1 MDSVV
6 TEDRSGAD
14 DRFDTARIT
23 AAVDALAE
31 KHAGRED
38 VFRSALAQL
47 LKAEMIEA
55 RATAQAVLLKD
66 RHGRRCAERLCF
78 MQDEIIRILYSA
90 ATRHLYRSHVP
101 SGAERMAV
109 VATGGYGRG
118 LMAPESDIDL
128 LFILPYKQTAWG
140 EQVAEAILYCLWD
153 MGLKVG
159 HATRSVDECIRQA
172 RGDMTIRT
180 AILETRFLTG
190 DQPLYDELVAR
201 FDKDV
206 VQGTASEFVTAKL
219 AEREERHRRAGQ
231 SRYLVEPNV
240 KDGKGGLRDLH
251 TLFWIAKYVYR
262 VRETDELVE
271 RGVFDAQEYRT
282 FRRCADF
289 LWSVRCN
296 LHFVSGRAE
305 ERLSFDMQREIAVRL
320 GYTSHPGMQDVER
333 FMKHYFLVAKDV
345 GDLTAILCAKL
356 EDEQAKPAPVLSRMV
371 ARLRPSA
378 QRRRVPDS
386 DDFIIDNNRINLAA
400 PDVFK
405 HDPVNLIRIFR
416 LAQKNN
422 LAFHPDAMRTVTRS
436 LKLINTQLRENPEAN
451 RLFMEILTS
460 DNAEIVLRRMNETG
474 VLGHFIRA
482 FGKIVSMMQ
491 FNMYHHYTVDE
502 HLIRCVG
509 YLQEIERGGNDEFVV
524 ASDLFRKIQPE
535 HRAVIYIT
543 TLLHDIA
550 KGRPEDHSI
559 AGAKVARRLC
569 PRLGFNAAD
578 TELVAW
584 LIEEHLTMST
594 VAQSRDLSDRKTIE
608 NFAAVVQSVEQMKL
622 LTILTTADIRGVGPG
637 VWNGWKA
644 QLLRTLYYETEPVLT
659 GGFSEVNRAQRI
671 AVAQREFRAAFTE
684 WPEAELNAYIGRH
697 YPAYWLKVDLQRK
710 IRQARF
716 IRASEQAGHK
726 LAINVGFDEARGVTE
741 LTILA
746 TDHPWLLSIIA
757 GACASAGA
765 NIVDAQ
771 IYTTTDG
778 RALDTIAIS
787 REYDRDEDEGRR
799 ATRIGEMIEQV
810 LEGKLRLPEVVA
822 RKARQ
827 PRQGARFRGRAGS
840 HHQQPVVGPLHR
852 DRGLRPRP
860 PRPAVSADD
869 RDLEAQPQ
877 HCLRPCRDLRRT
889 RPRRVLRHRPAR
901 RPDQRADPAGRDQE
915 RADSSARQRRQ
926 RRAAGGVDA
935 LACHGQAPRAIAI
948 STSIDTTARSAGGS
962 STPRPISLIID
973 FSGILDHPPARVMT
987 TEHALAA
994 MGFASLY
1001 PSYDRRAR
1009 LRYGSSPAVGL
1020 ATVGRATAR
1029 CLR

>member
-1 MDSVV
+1 MDSVG
-6 TEDRSGAD
+6 TEHKAEVD

-31 KHAGRED
+31 KHQGRED
-38 VFRSALAQL
+38 AFRTAMAQL
-47 LKAEMIEA
+47 LKAELIA
-55 RATAQAVLLKD
+55 SRAAAQTILLKD
-66 RHGRRCAERLCF
+66 RHGRRCAERLCHV
-78 MQDEIIRILYSA
+78 QDEIIRILYSA
-90 ATRHLYRSHVP
+90 ATRHLYRSPIP

-159 HATRSVDECIRQA
+159 HATRSVDESIRQA

-190 DQPLYDELVAR
+190 DRPLYDELVAR
-201 FDKDV
+201 FDKEV

-219 AEREERHRRAGQ
+219 AEREERHRRGGQ

-240 KDGKGGLRDLH
+240 KDGKGALRDLH

-262 VRETDELVE
+262 VSDTDELVD

-296 LHFVSGRAE
+296 LHFYSGRPE
-305 ERLSFDMQREIAVRL
+305 ERLSFDLQREIAVRL

-333 FMKHYFLVAKDV
+333 FMKHYFLVAKEV
-345 GDLTAILCAKL
+345 GNLTAILCAKL
-356 EDEQAKPAPVLSRMV
+356 EDQQAKPAPVLSRMM
-371 ARLRPSA
+371 ARLRPTA
-378 QRRRVPDS
+378 VKRRVPDS
-386 DDFIIDNNRINLAA
+386 DDFIVDNNRINVAA

-422 LAFHPDAMRTVTRS
+422 LAFHPDAMRDVTRS
-436 LKLINTQLRENPEAN
+436 LGLINAQMRENPEAN
-451 RLFMEILTS
+451 RLLMEILTS

-509 YLQEIERGGNDEFVV
+509 FLQDIERGGIEEFAV
-524 ASDLFRKIQPE
+524 ASDLMRKIRPE
-535 HRAVIYIT
+535 HRSVIYIA
-543 TLLHDIA
+543 TLLHDVA

-569 PRLGFNAAD
+569 PRLGFSPAD

-644 QLLRTLYYETEPVLT
+644 QLLRSLYYETEPVLT
-659 GGFSEVNRAQRI
+659 GGFSEVDRGKRLTA
-671 AVAQREFRAAFTE
+671 AYAEFRNAFAE
-684 WPEAELNAYIGRH
+684 WPAEELDAYIARH
-697 YPAYWLKVDLQRK
+697 YPAYWLKVELPRK
-710 IRQARF
+710 IRHARF
-716 IRASEQAGHK
+716 VRASEQAGHK
-726 LAINVGFDEARGVTE
+726 LAINVGFDEVRGVTE
-741 LTILA
+741 LTIFA
-746 TDHPWLLSIIA
+746 ADHPWLLSIIA

-778 RALDTIAIS
+778 RALDTISIS

-799 ATRIGEMIEQV
+799 ATRIGEMIEDV

-822 RKARQ
+822 RRTVRGKARPFVIEPEVTINNQ
-827 PRQGARFRGRAGS
+827 WS
-840 HHQQPVVGPLHR
+840 
-852 DRGLRPRP
+852 DRYTVIEMSGLDRPGLLYELTT
-860 PRPAVSADD
+860 AISKLNLNIASAHV
-869 RDLEAQPQ
+869 A
-877 HCLRPCRDLRRT
+877 T
-889 RPRRVLRHRPAR
+889 F
-901 RPDQRADPAGRDQE
+901 GE
-915 RADSSARQRRQ
+915 RARDVFYVTDLLGAQISAPTRQ
-926 RRAAGGVDA
+926 AAIKSA
-935 LACHGQAPRAIAI
+935 LTHVM
-948 STSIDTTARSAGGS
+948 AG
-962 STPRPISLIID
+962 D
-973 FSGILDHPPARVMT
+973 KAVQPA
-987 TEHALAA
+987 A
-994 MGFASLY
+994 
-1001 PSYDRRAR
+1001 
-1009 LRYGSSPAVGL
+1009 
-1020 ATVGRATAR
+1020 
-1029 CLR
+1029 

>member
-1 MDSVV
+1 MDLA
-6 TEDRSGAD
+6 TTNDAAGAGD
-14 DRFDTARIT
+14 DFDTARIT
-23 AAVDALAE
+23 GDIDALAE
-31 KHAGRED
+31 KHAGHED
-38 VFRSALAQL
+38 VFRSAVSRL
-47 LKAEMIEA
+47 LKAELA
-55 RATAQAVLLKD
+55 KVRDAAQATLLRD

-78 MQDEIIRILYSA
+78 VQDEIIRLSFSA
-90 ATRHLYRSHVP
+90 ATRHLYHSPIP
-101 SGAERMAV
+101 SDGERMAV

-153 MGLKVG
+153 MGLNVG
-159 HATRSVDECIRQA
+159 HATRSVNESIRQA
-172 RGDMTIRT
+172 RRDMTVRT
-180 AILETRFLTG
+180 GILETRFLTG
-190 DQPLYDELVAR
+190 DRALYDELVTR
-201 FDKDV
+201 FDTDV
-206 VQGTASEFVTAKL
+206 VQGTAAEFVTAKL

-262 VRETDELVE
+262 VHESHELLE
-271 RGVFDAQEYRT
+271 CGVFDVREYRT

-296 LHFVSGRAE
+296 LHFATGRAE
-305 ERLSFDMQREIAVRL
+305 ERLSFDLQREIAVRL

-333 FMKHYFLVAKDV
+333 FMKHYFLTAKDV

-356 EDEQAKPAPVLSRMV
+356 EDQQAKPAPVLSRMMSRR
-371 ARLRPSA
+371 RLGA
-378 QRRRVPDS
+378 ELRRVPDS

-405 HDPVNLIRIFR
+405 RDPVNLIRMFR

-422 LAFHPDAMRTVTRS
+422 LAFHPDAMRAVTRS
-436 LKLINTQLRENPEAN
+436 LRLINAQLRENPEAN

-460 DNAEIVLRRMNETG
+460 NDAETVLRRMNETG

-502 HLIRCVG
+502 HLIRCIG
-509 YLQEIERGGNDEFVV
+509 ILQDIERGGNDEV
-524 ASDLFRKIQPE
+524 ALASELMRKIRPE
-535 HRAVIYIT
+535 HRPVIYIT

-559 AGAKVARRLC
+559 AGARVARRLC

-584 LIEEHLTMST
+584 LIEQHLTMSK

-608 NFAAVVQSVEQMKL
+608 NFAAVMQSVEQMKL

-659 GGFSEVNRAQRI
+659 GGFSEVNRVERI
-671 AVAQREFRAAFTE
+671 AAAQAEFRAAFTE
-684 WPEAELNAYIGRH
+684 WSEQELNAYLARH
-697 YPAYWLKVDLQRK
+697 YPAYWLKVDLAHK
-710 IRQARF
+710 IRHAHF
-716 IRASEQAGHK
+716 LRASEQSGQK
-726 LAINVGFDEARGVTE
+726 LNINIGFDEARGVTE
-741 LTILA
+741 LTILTA
-746 TDHPWLLSIIA
+746 DHPWLLSIIA

-778 RALDTIAIS
+778 QALDTIAIS

-799 ATRIGEMIEQV
+799 AARIGEIIEQV
-810 LEGKLRLPEVVA
+810 LEGRLRLPDVVA
-822 RKARQ
+822 
-827 PRQGARFRGRAGS
+827 
-840 HHQQPVVGPLHR
+840 
-852 DRGLRPRP
+852 
-860 PRPAVSADD
+860 
-869 RDLEAQPQ
+869 
-877 HCLRPCRDLRRT
+877 
-889 RPRRVLRHRPAR
+889 
-901 RPDQRADPAGRDQE
+901 
-915 RADSSARQRRQ
+915 
-926 RRAAGGVDA
+926 RRAAGKTKLRPFVVEPEVIVNNQWSDRHTVIEVSGLDRPGLLFQLTA
-935 LACHGQAPRAIAI
+935 AI
-948 STSIDTTARSAGGS
+948 SKLNLNIASAHVATFGERARDVFYVTDLLGARITAPTRQAAIKRALIHLLANGS
-962 STPRPISLIID
+962 P
-973 FSGILDHPPARVMT
+973 
-987 TEHALAA
+987 TEH
-994 MGFASLY
+994 
-1001 PSYDRRAR
+1001 P
-1009 LRYGSSPAVGL
+1009 V
-1020 ATVGRATAR
+1020 V
-1029 CLR
+1029 

>member
-1 MDSVV
+1 MDSVT
-6 TEDRSGAD
+6 TEDKPEVD

-31 KHAGRED
+31 KHHGRED
-38 VFRSALAQL
+38 TFRTAVAQL
-47 LKAEMIEA
+47 LKAELMAA
-55 RATAQAVLLKD
+55 RAAAQAIRLKD
-66 RHGRRCAERLCF
+66 RHGLRCAEGLCHV
-78 MQDEIIRILYSA
+78 QDEIIRILYSA
-90 ATRHLYRSHVP
+90 ATRHLYRSPIP

-159 HATRSVDECIRQA
+159 HATRSVGECIRQA
-172 RGDMTIRT
+172 KADITIRT
-180 AILETRFLTG
+180 GILEARFLLG
-190 DQPLYDELVAR
+190 ERVLFDELISR
-201 FDKDV
+201 FDKEV
-206 VQGTASEFVTAKL
+206 ALGTAAEFVAAKL

-262 VRETDELVE
+262 VREPQELLQH
-271 RGVFDAQEYRT
+271 GVFDEQEYRI

-296 LHFVSGRAE
+296 LHSVSGRAE
-305 ERLSFDMQREIAVRL
+305 ERLSFDLQREIAIRL

-356 EDEQAKPAPVLSRMV
+356 EDQQAKPAPVLSRMM
-371 ARLRPSA
+371 ARLRPTPA
-378 QRRRVPDS
+378 KRRVPDS
-386 DDFIIDNNRINLAA
+386 DDFIVDNNRINLAA

-436 LKLINTQLRENPEAN
+436 VKLINAQLRENPEAN

-460 DNAEIVLRRMNETG
+460 NDAETVLRRMNETG

-509 YLQEIERGGNDEFVV
+509 FLQDIERGGNEEFTV
-524 ASDLFRKIQPE
+524 ASDLMRKIRPD
-535 HRAVIYIT
+535 HRSVLYIT
-543 TLLHDIA
+543 TLLHDVA

-559 AGAKVARRLC
+559 AGARVARRLC
-569 PRLGFNAAD
+569 PRLGFSTAD

-644 QLLRTLYYETEPVLT
+644 QLLRTLYYEAEPVLT

-671 AVAQREFRAAFTE
+671 AVARAEFRAAFTE
-684 WPEAELNAYIGRH
+684 WPERELNAYIARH
-697 YPAYWLKVDLQRK
+697 YPAYWLKVELPRK
-710 IRQARF
+710 IRHARF
-716 IRASEQAGHK
+716 LRVSEQAGHK

-822 RKARQ
+822 RRN
-827 PRQGARFRGRAGS
+827 
-840 HHQQPVVGPLHR
+840 
-852 DRGLRPRP
+852 
-860 PRPAVSADD
+860 
-869 RDLEAQPQ
+869 
-877 HCLRPCRDLRRT
+877 
-889 RPRRVLRHRPAR
+889 
-901 RPDQRADPAGRDQE
+901 AGR
-915 RADSSARQRRQ
+915 
-926 RRAAGGVDA
+926 GGKV
-935 LACHGQAPRAIAI
+935 
-948 STSIDTTARSAGGS
+948 
-962 STPRPISLIID
+962 RP
-973 FSGILDHPPARVMT
+973 F
-987 TEHALAA
+987 
-994 MGFASLY
+994 
-1001 PSYDRRAR
+1001 
-1009 LRYGSSPAVGL
+1009 
-1020 ATVGRATAR
+1020 TVEPEVTI
-1029 CLR
+1029 